1 MRAAMPKVEI
11 TDISD
16 GRRVRG
22 QENRRKIIEAMLGL
36 IGDGAISPSAEE
48 VATRANVGLRTVFRH
63 FDDMDSLYREI
74 SELMSAEL
82 MPIASAPMPEGGW
95 RERLAELAMR
105 RSQVFERMMPF
116 KIAADVHQHR
126 SEFLRDEHAQL
137 NVIQRTILRDT
148 LTPALRLTGAKLEAL
163 DLLMSFDAWRR
174 LRQDQKL
181 SVAQARNTVL
191 LAANALLENEPG

>member
-1 MRAAMPKVEI
+1 MPKVEVS
-11 TDISD
+11 DMPD

-22 QENRRKIIEAMLGL
+22 QANRRKIIEAMLGL
-36 IGDGAISPSAEE
+36 IGEGVISPSAEE

-95 RERLAELAMR
+95 SERLAELAMR

-116 KIAADVHQHR
+116 KIAADVHRHR
-126 SEFLRDEHAQL
+126 SAFLRDEHAQL

-148 LTPALRLTGAKLEAL
+148 LAPTLRLTGAKLEAL

-191 LAANALLENEPG
+191 LAANALLENDPG